1 MTNLQT
7 TLTKPKKDTAMLITN
22 LFESDFERK
31 PEPGSLADQL
41 MKSGVAEEI
50 RLPYAPRTE
59 QLGRANFTL
68 LQRAIQQP
76 TGPRLSL
83 TFGDRIV
90 DLDREDID
98 ALADYYDEELKNK
111 DARMNFIRIVMS
123 DADNLTDVLRRI
135 GRRTSSSQQDLFQ
148 EAKKKD
154 DELGSEIK
162 DVALSRAIS
171 KAKADFPTAGSGI
184 EALAKDFMRSQEQDQ
199 RTFDQLRQA
208 ERQQANL
215 LSQINKLDQQQDQD
229 INDLEDQNSTLAR
242 RLQQLQ
248 TVNSELE
255 KKIAA
260 MSGRRTE
267 PADKPEVVVPG
278 AAALPTVAA
287 EPVKPAKSKKSKAKK
302 VKAAPA
308 VVPQIAAPVTAAPT
322 APQIGMQ
329 YPDVLLPISSRSKPA
344 LAQQTDAD
352 DNGIIDVEP
361 KVFSSMAAQLAPD
374 DTVDQTDL
382 SQARQAL
389 SKFTAPE
396 RLRIKK
402 PEEET
407 VESRKP
413 KT

>member
-148 EAKKKD
+148 EAKKK
-154 DELGSEIK
+154 
-162 DVALSRAIS
+162 R
-171 KAKADFPTAGSGI
+171 
-184 EALAKDFMRSQEQDQ
+184 
-199 RTFDQLRQA
+199 
-208 ERQQANL
+208 
-215 LSQINKLDQQQDQD
+215 
-229 INDLEDQNSTLAR
+229 
-242 RLQQLQ
+242 
-248 TVNSELE
+248 
-255 KKIAA
+255 
-260 MSGRRTE
+260 
-267 PADKPEVVVPG
+267 
-278 AAALPTVAA
+278 
-287 EPVKPAKSKKSKAKK
+287 
-302 VKAAPA
+302 
-308 VVPQIAAPVTAAPT
+308 
-322 APQIGMQ
+322 
-329 YPDVLLPISSRSKPA
+329 
-344 LAQQTDAD
+344 
-352 DNGIIDVEP
+352 
-361 KVFSSMAAQLAPD
+361 
-374 DTVDQTDL
+374 
-382 SQARQAL
+382 
-389 SKFTAPE
+389 
-396 RLRIKK
+396 
-402 PEEET
+402 
-407 VESRKP
+407 
-413 KT
+413 